1 MKQENHAVRKPQGGF
16 VFGKTIQCI
25 TAALFLLAVPFT
37 AVGESSTPKLESA
50 PTDKNFVKMHV
61 TMGNEKPL
69 KQMPKLRTRAVTA
82 KNPINLDIFYSL
94 RSPYSYL
101 SLDRLLY
108 LNSNYNVDMNIRI
121 IFPVAARAPK
131 RFGMNWYFF
140 NHVFYDAPRVGQYE
154 GIPYRWPKPDPIK
167 QDFSG
172 WPDAS
177 LKIAP
182 FEEQPYIENLVLLGA
197 AAQLQG
203 KTTAFYDEV
212 AHIIWDGKNDNWVP
226 LLKGAV
232 EAAGMN
238 YKATMKDIKA
248 NQAKYDAIWEKNA
261 DDHAMTGHGGVPVMT
276 IREVGEP
283 FFGQDR
289 FDVFFWRLQQNG
301 LTKRDKPIEPIVAK
315 PLRWPDFL
323 DQPVLNEEAYGH
335 SGLNK

>member
-1 MKQENHAVRKPQGGF
+1 MTQG
-16 VFGKTIQCI
+16 ISD
-25 TAALFLLAVPFT
+25 
-37 AVGESSTPKLESA
+37 AVGKPDHPLESK
-50 PTDKNFVKMHV
+50 PPENNFVRMH
-61 TMGNEKPL
+61 TRMGNEKPV
-69 KQMPKLRTRAVTA
+69 KAMPKPRTRLVTA
-82 KNPINLDIFYSL
+82 EDPINLDIFYSL

-108 LNSNYNVDMNIRI
+108 LNSVYNVDMNIRI

-140 NHVFYDAPRVGQYE
+140 NHVFMDSWRVGEYQ
-154 GIPYRWPKPDPIK
+154 GIPFRWPKPDPID

-182 FEEQPYIENLVLLGA
+182 FAEQPYIENLVLLAA

-203 KTTAFYDEV
+203 KTPAFYDEV
-212 AHIIWDGKNDNWVP
+212 AHIIWDGTNDNWVP
-226 LLKGAV
+226 LLEGAV
-232 EAAGMN
+232 AAAGMD
-238 YKATMKDIKA
+238 YKATMKDIEA
-248 NQAKYDAIWEKNA
+248 NQAKYDAVWEQNSE
-261 DDHAMTGHGGVPVMT
+261 DQAMTGHGGVPIMT

-289 FDVFFWRLQQNG
+289 FDMFLWRLQQNG
-301 LTKRDKPIEPIVAK
+301 LTKRDKPIGPTVAK

-323 DQPVLNEEAYGH
+323 E
-335 SGLNK
+335 